1 MTMLLESSNSQA
13 TKIRVLVVDDS
24 SLIRRMVSRIFES
37 DPEIVL
43 TGTACNGIDALSKLG
58 EMNPDV
64 VTLDVEMP
72 QMDGLE
78 TLRQISKTYP
88 TVRVIMLSSLTERGT
103 STTLDALMNG
113 ASDYVTK
120 PTQGTESAYEQL
132 AVQLLTKVK
141 QLFPKLNSN
150 KLAASLA
157 RANAISSG
165 PAVSHPP
172 AEICCIGVSTG
183 GPSALYDIWGQ
194 FPKNFPL
201 PIVLVQHMPAMFTQM
216 LADRLHSVGSIPVVE
231 GKEGMMLMP
240 GQAVIAP
247 GGFHM
252 RVARQGRELIVTL
265 DEGPKENSCRPAV
278 DVLFRS
284 VVEVLGGRAIAA
296 ILTGM
301 GQDGLLGVQALK
313 ARGAVILAQD
323 EATSVVWGMPGAVVA
338 AKAADHVLPLDRIV
352 PEILK
357 SIRYR

>member
-1 MTMLLESSNSQA
+1 MTS
-13 TKIRVLVVDDS
+13 IRVLVVDDS
-24 SLIRRMVSRIFES
+24 SLIRRMVSRIFER
-37 DPEIVL
+37 DPDIVL
-43 TGTACNGIDALSKLG
+43 TGTACNGRDALGKLG
-58 EMNPDV
+58 VMNPDV

-72 QMDGLE
+72 EMDGLE
-78 TLRQISKTYP
+78 TLREITKTYP
-88 TVRVIMLSSLTERGT
+88 AIRVIMLSSLTERGT

-120 PTQGTESAYEQL
+120 PAQGTEFAYEQL
-132 AVQLLTKVK
+132 AVQLLSKVK
-141 QLFPKLNSN
+141 QLFPKLTSN
-150 KLAASLA
+150 KLAATVA
-157 RANAISSG
+157 RANAISASC
-165 PAVSHPP
+165 AVSRPP

-183 GPSALYDIWGQ
+183 GPSALCEIWKH
-194 FPKNFPL
+194 FPRNFPL
-201 PIVLVQHMPAMFTQM
+201 PVVIVQHMPALFTQM
-216 LADRLHSVGSIPVVE
+216 LADRLHNVGTIPVVE
-231 GKEGMMLMP
+231 GKEGMVLLP

-247 GGFHM
+247 GGHHM

-265 DEGPKENSCRPAV
+265 DDGPKENSCRPAV

-284 VVEVLGGRAIAA
+284 IVEVLGGRAIAA

-313 ARGAVILAQD
+313 AKGAVILAQD

-338 AKAADHVLPLDRIV
+338 AKAADYVLPLDKIV

>member
-37 DPEIVL
+37 DPEIIL
-43 TGTACNGIDALSKLG
+43 TGTARNGIDALSKLG
-58 EMNPDV
+58 AMNPDV

-72 QMDGLE
+72 EMDGLQ
-78 TLRQISKTYP
+78 TLREISKTYP
-88 TVRVIMLSSLTERGT
+88 AVRVIMLSSLTERGT
-103 STTLDALMNG
+103 STTLDALMHG

-120 PTQGTESAYEQL
+120 PTQGTELAYEQL
-132 AVQLLTKVK
+132 AVQLLSKVK
-141 QLFPKLNSN
+141 QLFPKLHSN
-150 KLAASLA
+150 KLAASAA
-157 RANAISSG
+157 RANAISSV
-165 PAVSHPP
+165 PASHPP

-183 GPSALYDIWGQ
+183 GPSALYDIWPH

-201 PIVLVQHMPAMFTQM
+201 PVVIVQHMPAMFTQM

-284 VVEVLGGRAIAA
+284 IVEVLGGRAIAA

-313 ARGAVILAQD
+313 AKGAVILAQD

-338 AKAADHVLPLDRIV
+338 AKVADYVLPLDRIV